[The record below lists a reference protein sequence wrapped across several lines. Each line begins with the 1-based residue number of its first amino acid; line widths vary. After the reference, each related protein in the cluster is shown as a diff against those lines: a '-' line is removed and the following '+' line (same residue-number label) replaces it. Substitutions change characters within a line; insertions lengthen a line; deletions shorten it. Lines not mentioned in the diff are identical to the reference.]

1 MGCFGHYIRAV
12 VLEQLVLQNLQR
24 VIAYVQEDENE
35 FAQLVMRNQTAA
47 QEAEQMQ
54 TRRLLEKNMRRMNEL
69 DTIIQRLYEDNIS
82 GKLTDERFKKLSEAY
97 EQEQATLRE
106 NVPLL
111 AAQLQDADDKMMNVQ
126 HFLKAVRKYTQPE
139 KLTAAM
145 LRELVEKVVVYAPD
159 KSSGHRVQRI
169 DVYYTFIGKIDFSPE
184 YSKKGTA

>member
-1 MGCFGHYIRAV
+1 M

-35 FAQLVMRNQTAA
+35 FARLVMRNQTAA
-47 QEAEQMQ
+47 QAAEQMQ

>member
-1 MGCFGHYIRAV
+1 
-12 VLEQLVLQNLQR
+12 
-24 VIAYVQEDENE
+24 
-35 FAQLVMRNQTAA
+35 
-47 QEAEQMQ
+47 
-54 TRRLLEKNMRRMNEL
+54 MRRMNEL

>member
-1 MGCFGHYIRAV
+1 MSVSRSYPKPTNRS
-12 VLEQLVLQNLQR
+12 
-24 VIAYVQEDENE
+24 
-35 FAQLVMRNQTAA
+35 
-47 QEAEQMQ
+47 
-54 TRRLLEKNMRRMNEL
+54 RRLC
-69 DTIIQRLYEDNIS
+69 
-82 GKLTDERFKKLSEAY
+82 GKCS
-97 EQEQATLRE
+97 
-106 NVPLL
+106 LL

-184 YSKKGTA
+184 YSKRKQHDTFIPCCSNREKCSLSVDRFSGSLLFEDFGNFLLLCCTRRDKRGILRRITTNETMRRYDAY

>member
-1 MGCFGHYIRAV
+1 
-12 VLEQLVLQNLQR
+12 
-24 VIAYVQEDENE
+24 
-35 FAQLVMRNQTAA
+35 
-47 QEAEQMQ
+47 MQ

-69 DTIIQRLYEDNIS
+69 DTIIQRLYEDNIG

-97 EQEQATLRE
+97 EQEQADLRE
-106 NVPLL
+106 NVPVL
-111 AAQLQDADDKMMNVQ
+111 AARLQDVDDKTMNMQ

-145 LRELVEKVVVYAPD
+145 LRELVEKVEVYAPD

>member
-1 MGCFGHYIRAV
+1 MSLRSLSCETKPQRKRQSRA
-12 VLEQLVLQNLQR
+12 
-24 VIAYVQEDENE
+24 D
-35 FAQLVMRNQTAA
+35 QTHF
-47 QEAEQMQ
+47 
-54 TRRLLEKNMRRMNEL
+54 RKNMRRMNEL

-145 LRELVEKVVVYAPD
+145 LRELVEKVVVYGA
-159 KSSGHRVQRI
+159 G
-169 DVYYTFIGKIDFSPE
+169 
-184 YSKKGTA
+184 